1 MLADAVAY
9 FLDFPFFFAPPA
21 FLAAGFLGEDFL
33 ATTGFFFGEDF
44 LAVTGGFLATFDFL
58 AGTALL
64 GDGAPRFPFLEIVV
78 ESVVK
83 ISKMAFPLHIS
94 PTDRDDR
101 QKIGIT
107 DQNIVNF

>member
-1 MLADAVAY
+1 MLADAVTY

-33 ATTGFFFGEDF
+33 ATGFFFGEDF

-64 GDGAPRFPFLEIVV
+64 GDGAPRFPFLGTYSGSASSSLSSSADSSSADSSSDSLSEF
-78 ESVVK
+78 STY
-83 ISKMAFPLHIS
+83 F
-94 PTDRDDR
+94 D
-101 QKIGIT
+101 
-107 DQNIVNF
+107 F

>member
-64 GDGAPRFPFLEIVV
+64 GDGAPRLPFLVCPMLFF
-78 ESVVK
+78 SKHLSLVVK
-83 ISKMAFPLHIS
+83 
-94 PTDRDDR
+94 R
-101 QKIGIT
+101 
-107 DQNIVNF
+107 

>member
-33 ATTGFFFGEDF
+33 ATGFFFGEDF

-64 GDGAPRFPFLEIVV
+64 GDGAPRFPF
-78 ESVVK
+78 
-83 ISKMAFPLHIS
+83 F
-94 PTDRDDR
+94 RDSNR
-101 QKIGIT
+101 MSYEKSAQKKLL
-107 DQNIVNF
+107 

>member
-33 ATTGFFFGEDF
+33 ATGFFFGEDF

-58 AGTALL
+58 AGMALL
-64 GDGAPRFPFLEIVV
+64 GDGAPRFPFLGTYSGSDSGSDSSSLSSSADSSSDSLS
-78 ESVVK
+78 ESSNTL
-83 ISKMAFPLHIS
+83 IS
-94 PTDRDDR
+94 
-101 QKIGIT
+101 
-107 DQNIVNF
+107 

>member
-58 AGTALL
+58 AGMALL
-64 GDGAPRFPFLEIVV
+64 GDGAPRFPIFRDSNRMRYEDLKKRVSPCIYPLQILIVCMYV
-78 ESVVK
+78 GRKLV
-83 ISKMAFPLHIS
+83 L
-94 PTDRDDR
+94 
-101 QKIGIT
+101 
-107 DQNIVNF
+107 

>member
-64 GDGAPRFPFLEIVV
+64 GDGAPRLPFLVCPMLFFCKQLSLVWLSAE
-78 ESVVK
+78 VK
-83 ISKMAFPLHIS
+83 EL
-94 PTDRDDR
+94 
-101 QKIGIT
+101 
-107 DQNIVNF
+107 